1 MLHSDEAGS
10 TRKIDRSNKEAVV
23 KSSGNQLKI
32 TGIKSP
38 KFRPTPTHN
47 VPNFPM
53 LSFTPYDKCESLLQF
68 PRVFVAC
75 WNSSDADSFT
85 KLLRSRTDRTCEVN
99 YFGKMMDPAMFVK
112 AFQLTC
118 EMYPDCVTQTLKA
131 VSAGNQVTASL
142 AFQYTAS
149 KTIEHSMRKRD
160 PDASKLCPSFHTEAT
175 RLNNF
180 IASHPV
186 EDRPSVLTSVYTAE
200 ELIVQGRTVFTVTFE
215 DCSRKITRID
225 LECDYSTFEAV

>member
-1 MLHSDEAGS
+1 MLHSHEADPTKKVDYS
-10 TRKIDRSNKEAVV
+10 DKAMVV
-23 KSSGNQLKI
+23 KSAGNQLKI
-32 TGIKSP
+32 TATKAP
-38 KFRPTPTHN
+38 KFRPTPQQVN
-47 VPNFPM
+47 PSFPM
-53 LSFTPYDKCESLLQF
+53 FSFTPYDKCESLLQF

-85 KLLRSRTDRTCEVN
+85 KLLRSRTDRTCEIN
-99 YFGKMMDPAMFVK
+99 YFGRMMDPAMFVK

-118 EMYPDCVTQTLKA
+118 ELYPDCVTQTLKA
-131 VSAGNQVTASL
+131 VSVGNQVTCSL
-142 AFQYTAS
+142 VFQYTAS
-149 KTIEHSMRKRD
+149 KTIETSLKKRE
-160 PDASKLCPSFHTEAT
+160 PEANQLCPSFHTEAT

-200 ELIVQGRTVFTVTFE
+200 ELIVQGRTLFTVTFE
-215 DCSRKITRID
+215 DCSRKITRLD